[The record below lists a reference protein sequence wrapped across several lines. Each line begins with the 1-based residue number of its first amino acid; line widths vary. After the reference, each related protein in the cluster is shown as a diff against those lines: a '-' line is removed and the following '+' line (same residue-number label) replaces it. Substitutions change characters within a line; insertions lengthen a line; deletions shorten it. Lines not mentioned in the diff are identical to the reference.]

1 MFHCLH
7 FQGTGGQSMLVDGLR
22 LAEAIQKRNPE
33 HFRILSSIPI
43 PYHHTDKDHKF
54 INYNIPFIIDP
65 QTDRVSRV
73 HFNDTDRLP
82 FDNASI
88 KAMQRLG
95 VTDYTQAL
103 FKLYKALQT
112 FLKTMED
119 EAIEYRFRLEPGR
132 ALLFNNHR
140 VLHGRTAFTGQRK
153 MCGGY
158 INKEDWISRLT
169 VLREREN

>member
-1 MFHCLH
+1 
-7 FQGTGGQSMLVDGLR
+7 MLVDGLR

-43 PYHHTDKDHKF
+43 PYHHIDKDHKF
-54 INYNIPFIIDP
+54 LNYNIPFIIDP

-73 HFNDTDRLP
+73 HFNNTDRVP
-82 FDNASI
+82 FDNVSI
-88 KAMQRLG
+88 KAMQCLG

-103 FKLYKALQT
+103 FKLYEALQT

-169 VLREREN
+169 VLREREREN